1 VKPPFTAEAGAVSE
15 HDEEDDGNSPAW
27 LENLEPALKS
37 VKVVEADKLAPALG
51 SLKIPDEAGMSTR
64 RSAHHSSAP
73 PVATSLVKEEPAKSK
88 TVVSKKGLK
97 PAAIKGQGKKRK
109 VVEISDSSSDEKPSK
124 KRPLKRRGGQGSLG
138 GIGEAIMRASEASL
152 TGRALSHPSGRR
164 TRSWSGR
171 AAGRSG
177 ASANGSRMRTASC
190 SRSDSAGW

>member
-1 VKPPFTAEAGAVSE
+1 
-15 HDEEDDGNSPAW
+15 
-27 LENLEPALKS
+27 
-37 VKVVEADKLAPALG
+37 VEADKLAPALG

-152 TGRALSHPSGRR
+152 TR
-164 TRSWSGR
+164 TRLESSERQKDQELEWESC
-171 AAGRSG
+171 RSL
-177 ASANGSRMRTASC
+177 GSKREWIKNAYCFLFKIRQRRLVRLWNLDLRMPKEC
-190 SRSDSAGW
+190 SMSTRMFPVEGFVVG